1 MMKTVMMEFIKES
14 NDTVS
19 NASTLSVNKASD
31 LPGTQQSFAS
41 CSSFYGDVKVSIK
54 RKRAITSGKVAPK
67 KSSRDCKKS
76 QLPKTKTGKSVSSIG
91 DDPSWQVVEGI

>member
-1 MMKTVMMEFIKES
+1 
-14 NDTVS
+14 
-19 NASTLSVNKASD
+19 
-31 LPGTQQSFAS
+31 
-41 CSSFYGDVKVSIK
+41 VSIK
-54 RKRAITSGKVAPK
+54 RKRANTSGKVAPK